1 MAPKLSSRQ
10 QAQVAFLQLL
20 PQKLQRI
27 YSVIEQ
33 MAGPRVDE
41 TLVRGLGRL
50 LDDIKGN
57 AASLSLGS
65 LADTA
70 GRMGMLIRGG
80 GGLPMKVRGLT
91 GAAGELS
98 RSTTMPP
105 YVLPPRPARTAKRTS
120 AGSSSGLGRPPF
132 PALGEK
138 PVDQRAAHQ
147 DDHEVNQHADQ
158 KGYVGER
165 AQDEPSTNG
174 SRRARQTSTSND
186 LR

>member
-41 TLVRGLGRL
+41 SLVRGLGRL
-50 LDDIKGN
+50 LDDIKGK

-70 GRMGMLIRGG
+70 GRMGMLTRGG
-80 GGLPMKVRGLT
+80 GGLPMKVRGLRELQGTLKINYDAALRVATTPGADGEEDPT
-91 GAAGELS
+91 GTA
-98 RSTTMPP
+98 
-105 YVLPPRPARTAKRTS
+105 PA
-120 AGSSSGLGRPPF
+120 
-132 PALGEK
+132 
-138 PVDQRAAHQ
+138 
-147 DDHEVNQHADQ
+147 
-158 KGYVGER
+158 
-165 AQDEPSTNG
+165 
-174 SRRARQTSTSND
+174 
-186 LR
+186 